1 MLERFIHSGGVERR
15 ETGTTRATSDG
26 DAFENVGE
34 VGNAIGVRR
43 ARRGGRGGE
52 ERADDVEGGARIGRR
67 RRGPRARAN
76 AERESES
83 ESESE
88 SRAGRWGADAERW
101 DEDDGWERGDDEG
114 CRRDRE
120 RGEGA
125 HGVVDDVRGARGA
138 GFERGA
144 VFVVW
149 EKRGAVVLCV

>member
-1 MLERFIHSGGVERR
+1 MG
-15 ETGTTRATSDG
+15 DG

-34 VGNAIGVRR
+34 VRDAIGDGR

-52 ERADDVEGGARIGRR
+52 ARADDVEGGARTGRR
-67 RRGPRARAN
+67 RRGPRARAH
-76 AERESES
+76 AERESKSKSES
-83 ESESE
+83 KSESE

-101 DEDDGWERGDDEG
+101 DEDDGWERGGDEG
-114 CRRDRE
+114 WRRDRE

-138 GFERGA
+138 GVERSA

>member
-1 MLERFIHSGGVERR
+1 M
-15 ETGTTRATSDG
+15 TTRGVGDG

-34 VGNAIGVRR
+34 VGDAIGVGR
-43 ARRGGRGGE
+43 ARRGGREGG

-67 RRGPRARAN
+67 RRRGPKPR
-76 AERESES
+76 AERESKSKSKSES

-101 DEDDGWERGDDEG
+101 DEDDGWERGDEG

-125 HGVVDDVRGARGA
+125 HGVVVDVRGARGA
-138 GFERGA
+138 GVERGA

-149 EKRGAVVLCV
+149 KKRGAVVLCV